1 MNADFM
7 KKVPR
12 EALPNAEEMN
22 ATDSVPW
29 YLRYG
34 ARVLATIGGVL
45 SIVLGILGCFVS
57 ILVLYGKS
65 VLAGGLEAG
74 GGCIVLLIEA
84 PFLFAYV
91 AFSQKP
97 REWLEKQNNTPFF
110 KAILLITI
118 GLVPLLISTNL
129 NTIFGSGL
137 VLMAGVFYAVIG
149 FGRKAPREQMAA
161 AATGQ
166 SPSAMEQGRPPVY

>member
-1 MNADFM
+1 M
-7 KKVPR
+7 
-12 EALPNAEEMN
+12 
-22 ATDSVPW
+22 SV
-29 YLRYG
+29 
-34 ARVLATIGGVL
+34 
-45 SIVLGILGCFVS
+45 VLGILGCFVS
-57 ILVLYGKS
+57 FLILYGS
-65 VLAGGLEAG
+65 SIVAGAIEAG
-74 GGCIVLLIEA
+74 GGCVVLLIEA

-91 AFSQKP
+91 SFAQKP
-97 REWLEKQNNTPFF
+97 REFLEKQNNAPFF
-110 KAILLITI
+110 KAVLLITI

-166 SPSAMEQGRPPVY
+166 SPSSMEQGRPPVY